1 MCGIVGY
8 NGDKK
13 ASNIVYKGLKKLE
26 YRGYDSA
33 GIATAG
39 NPSVKV
45 EKGEGTIDEVKPER
59 KDGTSGIGHTR
70 WATHGGVNDQN
81 AHPHK
86 DCTGEIAVV
95 HNGIIN
101 NYEEIKKELEEKG
114 HQFKS
119 QTDTEII
126 PHLLEEQI
134 EKQESLQKAAQKV
147 IDKIE
152 GSYAVA
158 AVLESGEILAFKKE
172 SPLAL
177 GVAEDEYFLASD
189 VTPFLEHTDKAI
201 FLEDG
206 EIVKVN
212 GDYKIY
218 KEGKKINKEPR
229 KIDWDAEE
237 ASKEGFEH
245 FMEKE
250 IKQQPKTVK
259 KAAFQDETDMKKAV
273 EMIEEAETVYLTGCG
288 TASFAASLGAKYLRD
303 ENIKTISEQSHELEY
318 RTDEINEEDLVIA
331 VSQSGETADLL
342 STLSE
347 TPADTLAIVNVV
359 GSTLARES
367 KHTLFVNA
375 GPEIGVA
382 STKAFT
388 AQIAV
393 LKLIQYAIRDELD
406 EGRRTIIE
414 TAEKLD
420 QVLRE
425 QEGLIED
432 ISTYLTE
439 KDHVFTIGRDKGHE
453 MAQESALKLKELSYI
468 HVEGFPGGEFK
479 HGNLALI
486 EEGVPVVSFLK
497 DKGYEDIISNTLEAK
512 SRGADI
518 IGVGTEKIDKF
529 RFFIELPEDPNSE
542 ILEIAP
548 FQMIAYMT
556 SVKKGND
563 PDKPRNLAKSV
574 TVK

>member
-8 NGDKK
+8 RGDKR
-13 ASNIVYKGLKKLE
+13 ASKIVFEGLKKLE

-39 NPSVKV
+39 NPTVKV
-45 EKGEGTIDEVKPER
+45 EKGEGTIEEVQPE
-59 KDGTSGIGHTR
+59 KTDGTTGVGHTR
-70 WATHGGVNDQN
+70 WATHGGVTDAN

-86 DCTGEIAVV
+86 DCTGNIAVV

-101 NYEEIKKELEEKG
+101 NYETLKKELEDRG
-114 HQFKS
+114 HEFKS
-119 QTDTEII
+119 ETDTEVI
-126 PHLLEEQI
+126 PHLLEEELEQDI
-134 EKQESLQKAAQKV
+134 PIHEAAQNV
-147 IDKIE
+147 ADTIE
-152 GSYAVA
+152 GSYAVV
-158 AVLESGEILAFKKE
+158 AVLDTGKLVAFKNE

-177 GVAEDEYFLASD
+177 GVADDEYFLASD
-189 VTPFLEHTDKAI
+189 VTPFLEHTEQAI

-206 EIVKVN
+206 EVVTLN

-218 KEGKKINKEPR
+218 KEREEISKEPR

-237 ASKEGFEH
+237 ASKEGHEH

-250 IKQQPKTVK
+250 IKEQPQTVK
-259 KAAFQDETDMKKAV
+259 KAAFQDKSDMQEAV
-273 EMIEEAETVYLTGCG
+273 EMIKNAETIYLTGCG
-288 TASFAASLGAKYLRD
+288 TASFAASLGAKYLR
-303 ENIKTISEQSHELEY
+303 ETGATVVTEQSHELEY
-318 RTDEINEEDLVIA
+318 RTDEITEDDLVIA

-342 STLSE
+342 ATLDD
-347 TPADTLAIVNVV
+347 ADAPTLAVVNVV
-359 GSTLARES
+359 GSTLARQS

-393 LKLIQYAIRDELD
+393 LKLLQYALKDEL
-406 EGRRTIIE
+406 EKGRESLLQTADKLEE
-414 TAEKLD
+414 TLEDNEAL
-420 QVLRE
+420 L
-425 QEGLIED
+425 ED
-432 ISTYLTE
+432 ISSYLAE
-439 KDHVFTIGRDKGHE
+439 KDHVFSIGRDKGYD
-453 MAQESALKLKELSYI
+453 MARESALKLKELSYI

-486 EEGVPVVSFLK
+486 QDGVPVISFLK
-497 DKGYEDIISNTLEAK
+497 ETGYDDTLANALEAK

-518 IGVGTEKIDKF
+518 IGVGSEPIDKF
-529 RFFIELPEDPNSE
+529 RFFIEIPEDPNSE
-542 ILEIAP
+542 IIEIAP
-548 FQMIAYMT
+548 FQMIAYLT
-556 SVKKGND
+556 SIRKGNN